1 MTYDLI
7 YRRFADPERAWP
19 IPPPPGKYEMVSEH
33 YRCREE
39 PRVGESFLD
48 YWERVRADSVLLKTT
63 TETWTVEL

>member
-1 MTYDLI
+1 
-7 YRRFADPERAWP
+7 
-19 IPPPPGKYEMVSEH
+19 MVSEH